1 MMNAS
6 LVLKVLL
13 LFTQVETMIF
23 LNKSS
28 LLQSSAAALHNV
40 NDLKSFC
47 IYLLKVLFSNHYP
60 QISPSNISLKIDHE
74 NCPNMLFKAAPSAA
88 FRRLIPSKS
97 LWHISIQEKKVWEWC
112 QVYLSKHGFL
122 IVLHCNVSLILS
134 DWSSIP
140 KSFSLAEF
148 LMIKTCI

>member
-74 NCPNMLFKAAPSAA
+74 NCSNMLFKAAPSAA
-88 FRRLIPSKS
+88 FRHLIYPVNPYDTSAFKRKRSGSGVKYTSLNMVFWSCCTAMCHSFCQIDHPYRKVS
-97 LWHISIQEKKVWEWC
+97 LW
-112 QVYLSKHGFL
+112 LNF
-122 IVLHCNVSLILS
+122 
-134 DWSSIP
+134 
-140 KSFSLAEF
+140 
-148 LMIKTCI
+148 